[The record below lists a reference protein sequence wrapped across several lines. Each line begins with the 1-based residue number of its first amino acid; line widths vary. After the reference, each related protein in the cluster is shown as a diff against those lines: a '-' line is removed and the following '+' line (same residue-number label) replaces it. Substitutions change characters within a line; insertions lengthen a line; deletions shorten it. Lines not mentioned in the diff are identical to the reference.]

1 MFLQTK
7 ICPTE
12 YDVWLQPFHFELK
25 SIIIS
30 DISKLCNL
38 IQGSGKWKVS
48 GKKQASGKKKQDD
61 SMDGV
66 VVKTCSFKFQ
76 LF

>member
-38 IQGSGKWKVS
+38 IQGRSCTIV
-48 GKKQASGKKKQDD
+48 
-61 SMDGV
+61 
-66 VVKTCSFKFQ
+66 TR
-76 LF
+76 LLIYR